1 MISKKQIYDDLKNL
15 KIKYKDKIFIVSKSI
30 PLDPYDYHLY
40 DPESKKMISY
50 LIPSSEKENSF
61 KFKIEG
67 EGEFLLRVEYEEVI
81 DNFNNKK
88 LKPKY
93 IIEKLVED
101 EKIDN
106 KNETL
111 FDNNINYKIEGNDY
125 TVLENFLKADF
136 IKKFLIVMAFVIL
149 LFFIIVGIYMI
160 NIRSIAGDTIM
171 EAFYH
176 SMGWF
181 SIAFGI
187 FSFSLLLGIS
197 FLIKSD
203 KENIWR

>member
-50 LIPSSEKENSF
+50 LIPSSGKENSF

-67 EGEFLLRVEYEEVI
+67 EGEFLLRVEYEEII

-111 FDNNINYKIEGNDY
+111 QNDTITENNKIESNQQN
-125 TVLENFLKADF
+125 TALIFLYL
-136 IKKFLIVMAFVIL
+136 KKIIIIIMAFVVLIL
-149 LFFIIVGIYMI
+149 FINAGNDMLG
-160 NIRSIAGDTIM
+160 IRSIAGDTIM
-171 EAFYH
+171 EAYYH
-176 SMGWF
+176 SVGRF
-181 SIAFGI
+181 SISFGI

-197 FLIKSD
+197 FLINS
-203 KENIWR
+203 